1 MSNQSLKVPKYE
13 VEVQLR
19 DSAGEVRT
27 VHVYLAEINGT
38 EERRERLQDLL
49 EGRRFVPVRH
59 FDELSFISREHVSW
73 LKLDL
78 IAGIDELDPE
88 AEGNVGSVSAG
99 IRVTFDDGSS
109 LDGGIRYLLPRT
121 SRRIGDYLE
130 GLPRFFPLRTPEWL
144 YLVNRDRL
152 VRVTPVDEVTS

>member
-1 MSNQSLKVPKYE
+1 MSNSSLRVPKHKVE
-13 VEVQLR
+13 VELR
-19 DSAGEVRT
+19 DTAGEVRE
-27 VHVYLAEINGT
+27 VEVYLAESGA

-49 EGRRFVPVRH
+49 ANRRFVPVRH
-59 FDELSFISREHVSW
+59 ADELSFISREHVTW

-78 IAGIDELDPE
+78 ISAIDELDPE

-99 IRVTFDDGSS
+99 ISVVFDDGTS

-121 SRRIGDYLE
+121 SRRVGDYLE
-130 GLPRFFPLRTPEWL
+130 SLPQFFPLRTPDWL
-144 YLVNRDRL
+144 YLVNRDCI